1 MTTTLPVPRST
12 AVPDDL
18 GEIVVGELVDETV
31 ASLLA
36 GRGIVSPRTAPMMPV
51 PEVDPETLAKL
62 GVHALHSVELSRKA
76 LAANTQRNYEAAW
89 QAFCDWCEERG
100 VAALPAEPVVVGAY
114 LTSLALAY
122 NEAGEVLFT
131 DEGKPQ
137 RGKLRPQSMGVHLTA
152 INRYHASNRFPR
164 PSDDRYVSNVVR
176 GIRRTFGVHKDCRKA
191 AIDRAKL
198 ERIVREIRAVGPGV
212 TRDRVLALLASRP
225 AAGAGVLA
233 RLICGRVELTRR
245 EAIVRLPSP
254 HKGASGEVE
263 LVFAAT
269 GDPATCPVEL
279 LAAQLRQLAGENGVL
294 APDTPLL
301 AVPRTVTTVAEDGSE
316 AMTVERRPPTKQ
328 GVAKAVRRLAALG
341 GRTALAGASDGE
353 LRQVLL
359 ALAAPTLGQV
369 RDEAVLTTG
378 WITAMRRS
386 NLSYLRWGHFD
397 SIDEH
402 GLVIDLKWSKTNQDG
417 EAEDTLVSVPVSPDP
432 ADVLNPGRAL
442 HAWRTAVTHIVGG
455 PPEQVI
461 PDWPVFAPVDRH
473 GNIDRVSGRDRFQ
486 SLSGEAI
493 NALVQLYV
501 ARIGLDPGKYGA
513 HSLRIGLV
521 TELIRLGFPIP
532 EIQKITKHRSVQV
545 LLGYAQAEDRRVN
558 DPARRLLSRRVD
570 SQSASA
576 RR

>member
-1 MTTTLPVPRST
+1 VTTALPVPTSS
-12 AVPDDL
+12 AVADDPT
-18 GEIVVGELVDETV
+18 EIVVGELVDETI

-36 GRGIVSPRTAPMMPV
+36 GRRIISPRTASMMPL

-62 GVHALHSVELSRKA
+62 GVHVLHSFELSRRA

-89 QAFCDWCEERG
+89 QAFCEWCEERG

-131 DEGKPQ
+131 DESKPQ

-152 INRYHASNRFPR
+152 INRYHVSNRFPR
-164 PSDDRYVSNVVR
+164 PSDDRYVANVVR

-198 ERIVREIRAVGPGV
+198 ERIVQEIRAVEPGV
-212 TRDRVLALLASRP
+212 TRDRALALLASRP

-233 RLICGRVELTRR
+233 RLTCGRVELTRR

-254 HKGASGEVE
+254 HKGTSGEVE

-269 GDPATCPVEL
+269 GDPVTCPVEL

-301 AVPRTVTTVAEDGSE
+301 AVPRTVTTVAEDGTE
-316 AMTVERRPPTKQ
+316 AMTVERRALTKQ
-328 GVAKAVRRLAALG
+328 GVAKAVRRLADLA
-341 GRTALAGASDGE
+341 GRTHLAGLSDVE

-359 ALAAPTLGQV
+359 ALAAPTLGQL
-369 RDEAVLTTG
+369 RDEAVLATG

-386 NLSYLRWGHFD
+386 NLTYLRWRHFVTV
-397 SIDEH
+397 DED
-402 GLVIDLKWSKTNQDG
+402 GFVADLEWSKTNQDG
-417 EAEDTLVSVPVSPDP
+417 EEEDTLVSIPVSDDP
-432 ADVLNPGRAL
+432 TDVINPGRAL
-442 HAWRTAVTHIVGG
+442 HAWRAAVAGVVGG
-455 PPEQVI
+455 PPERVI
-461 PDWPVFAPVDRH
+461 PDWPVFTPVDRH
-473 GNIDRVSGRDRFQ
+473 NNIDRVRGRDRFQ

-493 NALVQLYV
+493 NALVQQYV
-501 ARIGLDPGKYGA
+501 ARIGLDPRKYGA
-513 HSLRIGLV
+513 HSLRIGV
-521 TELIRLGFPIP
+521 ITELVRMGFPIP
-532 EIQKITKHRSVQV
+532 EIQKISKHKSVQV

-558 DPARRLLSRRVD
+558 DPARRLLSRRV
-570 SQSASA
+570 SAA
-576 RR
+576 G